1 MSSRILAVLFVFFA
15 APAFVSAADDEKGWL
30 GVMVK
35 IDDGKIVIISAL
47 PESPAEKA
55 KLQENDVIV
64 KVGDTTHE
72 SLQDFVK
79 DIADRKPGDKV
90 TLLILRD
97 GKEIKVE
104 VKLGKRPVE

>member
-1 MSSRILAVLFVFFA
+1 MSAKISTVLFLLV
-15 APAFVSAADDEKGWL
+15 APVFVSAADGEKGWL

-64 KVGDTTHE
+64 KVGDTAHE

-104 VKLGKRPVE
+104 IKLGKRPVE